1 MFLLAFSLVIE
12 AVASISYNDLFI
24 IDCTVNL
31 KMVAT
36 GEVKEKFQCADI
48 DIFQHNVHQLSFGWN
63 NCPLDSTSPPNAC
76 TPVTLSPA
84 NVSRV
89 ALVPTNLC
97 QGQEDCELMTKAK
110 SLSGG
115 PYVAFITWRESKCS
129 SGSGGGGDGGGDFG
143 DNSTEPS
150 LIAVVLD
157 KSKAVQLKPYTN
169 NSRYVVD
176 ISISLWRFGDL
187 LLTFMGVFLG
197 TTACMCACFCCF
209 FGVRV
214 YVNRPR
220 TTTLS
225 NRELNRATRRIKY
238 RKRQGSDDT
247 CSICLEEFS
256 EREVVREL
264 PCRHLYHNQ
273 CVDTWLRKYNA
284 LCPNCKTPIKS
295 TKPTPEE
302 QPLLSGDPESVGYGS
317 TRAHSPLVSDE
328 ETSVVLN
335 PLEGDRHRVS
345 DSDNEPD
352 LPTTSASLV

>member
-1 MFLLAFSLVIE
+1 M
-12 AVASISYNDLFI
+12 
-24 IDCTVNL
+24 
-31 KMVAT
+31 
-36 GEVKEKFQCADI
+36 
-48 DIFQHNVHQLSFGWN
+48 
-63 NCPLDSTSPPNAC
+63 
-76 TPVTLSPA
+76 
-84 NVSRV
+84 
-89 ALVPTNLC
+89 
-97 QGQEDCELMTKAK
+97 
-110 SLSGG
+110 
-115 PYVAFITWRESKCS
+115 
-129 SGSGGGGDGGGDFG
+129 
-143 DNSTEPS
+143 
-150 LIAVVLD
+150 
-157 KSKAVQLKPYTN
+157 
-169 NSRYVVD
+169 
-176 ISISLWRFGDL
+176 
-187 LLTFMGVFLG
+187 
-197 TTACMCACFCCF
+197 
-209 FGVRV
+209 

-264 PCRHLYHNQ
+264 PCKHCKFQENSYLVCTSYYLFTCSVYHNQ